1 MAATCGEAPEQG
13 GAVSAPRQA
22 QGVHQPQGPGG
33 RALAPP
39 AHSPFSLKHLIRSP
53 LTIFDANQ
61 LTRPLAAP
69 PINSS
74 PNAVFVPFQ
83 GPQLDLAHL
92 VPEVDLPGPVR
103 RAALVLRREV
113 VVTLALVC
121 PVSTW
126 FFPTAMAVM
135 GDPQSRVYWG
145 R

>member
-1 MAATCGEAPEQG
+1 M
-13 GAVSAPRQA
+13 
-22 QGVHQPQGPGG
+22 
-33 RALAPP
+33 
-39 AHSPFSLKHLIRSP
+39 
-53 LTIFDANQ
+53 
-61 LTRPLAAP
+61 
-69 PINSS
+69 
-74 PNAVFVPFQ
+74 PFQ

-92 VPEVDLPGPVR
+92 VPEVNLPGPVR